1 MVVRTFWFST
11 QFYIVFGISIVGWR
25 GGGSHPFYG
34 KLRGE
39 AQSFVNFKKG
49 IRYFPQNLF
58 PFSPPPPPEIKNDNS
73 LKGLIT
79 FSYPVT

>member
-1 MVVRTFWFST
+1 MVVPTFWFST

-25 GGGSHPFYG
+25 GGSHPFHG

-58 PFSPPPPPEIKNDNS
+58 PFSPPTPGDK
-73 LKGLIT
+73 K
-79 FSYPVT
+79 

>member
-1 MVVRTFWFST
+1 MVVPTFWFST

-25 GGGSHPFYG
+25 GSHPFYG

-49 IRYFPQNLF
+49 SGIFHKT
-58 PFSPPPPPEIKNDNS
+58 FSPFHHHPPGDK
-73 LKGLIT
+73 K
-79 FSYPVT
+79 

>member
-1 MVVRTFWFST
+1 MVVPTFWFST

-25 GGGSHPFYG
+25 GGSHPFYG

-49 IRYFPQNLF
+49 ITDQVFSTKPFPLF
-58 PFSPPPPPEIKNDNS
+58 TTTPPEIKNDNS
-73 LKGLIT
+73 PSSLY
-79 FSYPVT
+79 FSGY

>member
-11 QFYIVFGISIVGWR
+11 QFYIVFGISIVGR
-25 GGGSHPFYG
+25 GGGESHPFYG

-49 IRYFPQNLF
+49 IKYFPQNLF
-58 PFSPPPPPEIKNDNS
+58 PFLPPPPRDK
-73 LKGLIT
+73 K
-79 FSYPVT
+79 

>member
-1 MVVRTFWFST
+1 MICGCSYFL
-11 QFYIVFGISIVGWR
+11 VFNTVLHSVWNIYCWVEG
-25 GGGSHPFYG
+25 GGGSHPFYD

-58 PFSPPPPPEIKNDNS
+58 PFSPPPPPPRDK
-73 LKGLIT
+73 K
-79 FSYPVT
+79 

>member
-1 MVVRTFWFST
+1 MICGCSYFL
-11 QFYIVFGISIVGWR
+11 VFNTVLHSVWNIYCWVE
-25 GGGSHPFYG
+25 GGGSHPFYR

-58 PFSPPPPPEIKNDNS
+58 PFSPPPPSEIKNDNS
-73 LKGLIT
+73 LKFIFLKA
-79 FSYPVT
+79 